1 MKWQVSESWG
11 RRREGGCSVP
21 KRGEDREA
29 KTMKSIGMTLTLTAA
44 LLAGV
49 AVTTSAAYA
58 DDSWGTL
65 SAYVAVTSD
74 YRYRG
79 ISQND
84 KEFAPQGSLNWSGPE
99 GFYAG
104 TWLSKTNWGGND
116 PSFEADFYLGKHTDL
131 GGTDLNIEAYYYSYP
146 DAFFP
151 GTKASYYE
159 TIAQL
164 SHVFGPLTVTVTGAN
179 SPEWSL
185 SGGTAWYLEGTAAYV
200 ATDWLTFSGN
210 LGHQWVQNA
219 KLYGASDYTHWDIG
233 ATATYKSFTLDA
245 RYVGNDISTGACS
258 GFWMPTSK
266 ACEGGFVATLTYNI
280 ADLLH

>member
-1 MKWQVSESWG
+1 
-11 RRREGGCSVP
+11 
-21 KRGEDREA
+21 
-29 KTMKSIGMTLTLTAA
+29 MKSIGMKLTLTAA

-49 AVTTSAAYA
+49 AVTTSAAFA

-65 SAYVAVTSD
+65 SAYVAVTND

-79 ISQND
+79 ISQD
-84 KEFAPQGSLNWSGPE
+84 AKEFTPQGSLNWSGPE

-104 TWLSKTNWGGND
+104 TWLSKTNWDGAND

-146 DAFFP
+146 DANFP

-164 SHVFGPLTVTVTGAN
+164 SHVFGPLTLTVTGAN

-185 SGGTAWYLEGTAAYV
+185 SGGTAWYVEGTAAYV
-200 ATDWLTFSGN
+200 ATDWLSFSGN
-210 LGHQWVQNA
+210 LGHQWVDA
-219 KLYGASDYTHWDIG
+219 APSDYTHYDIG
-233 ATATYKSFTLDA
+233 ATATYKSFTLDV
-245 RYVGNDISTGACS
+245 RYVGTDIPKASCAA
-258 GFWMPTSK
+258 FWMGTPN
-266 ACEGGFVATLTYNI
+266 ACEGGGVVTLTYNI
-280 ADLLH
+280 ANLLQ